1 MLGKNFF
8 DLTEKVVVL
17 TGAAG
22 RLGREYANSLSEF
35 GANVVLADLDYDS
48 SQQLVKLLKQ
58 KFKTEPFAIKVDL
71 SDQKSVKKMTSQI
84 IKKYSHIDVLIN
96 NAMFSENPKDRITTF
111 EKYSLSSWNN
121 AIGVNLTGILF
132 CCQEICPIMAKQKY
146 GNIINIS
153 SIYGM
158 VGSDQRIYGKSK
170 LNSSPVYAV
179 TKGALLNF
187 TRYLASYWHMSGIR
201 VNSLS
206 LGGVKDNQ
214 DKQFIKNY
222 SNKTMIGRMARK
234 DDYNGAIIFLSSD
247 ASSYMT
253 GSNLVID
260 GGWTAW

>member
-1 MLGKNFF
+1 MNDNFF
-8 DLTEKVVVL
+8 DLTGKTIVL

-22 RLGREYANSLSEF
+22 RLGNEYANSLSKF
-35 GANVVLADLDYDS
+35 GANVVLADLDYS
-48 SQQLVKLLKQ
+48 TSQQLAKSLKQ
-58 KFKTEPFAIKVDL
+58 KFETDPFAVKVDL
-71 SDQKSVKKMTSQI
+71 SDQKSVKNMTAKI

-96 NAMFSENPKDRITTF
+96 NAMFSENPKDRITSF

-132 CCQEICPIMAKQKY
+132 CCQEICPIMAKQKH

-153 SIYGM
+153 SIYGL
-158 VGSDQRIYGKSK
+158 VGSDQRIYGNSK

-179 TKGALLNF
+179 TKGAILNF
-187 TRYLASYWHMSGIR
+187 TRYLASYWHTSGIR

-222 SNKTMIGRMARK
+222 SDKTMIGRMAKK

-247 ASSYMT
+247 TSSYMT
-253 GSNLVID
+253 GSNLIID